1 MAVGTKD
8 LIGFA
13 IESVFGTPPAAPTKA
28 WPFRGDRPTP
38 RMEAANDEDTK
49 TGSQIL
55 GSESVVVRRWLE
67 ASGLEM
73 DARVDNLAFW
83 LYVALGGIAT
93 TGSSPTYTHVITN
106 NGGEKPSLTAFFKD
120 ALTPA
125 GKLEAYPGLK
135 VRSLTI
141 RSQEGAKVIVLP
153 DLIGKGVD
161 SNYGFTEVTASMAAL
176 NRDNPITHGKIDKLL
191 IGGVDFKDVLRSF
204 ELVIAPQYSINDEY
218 GANGLLIPQLECTG
232 VQITTNVEFNH
243 NDFTKAVFP
252 SVLLQIGLPLEVN
265 INMGAHSC
273 KIKLPAVF
281 LDDTAVT
288 GGKAK
293 LRKSFSG
300 KAYED
305 LATAKAIEATV
316 INATASYTA

>member
-1 MAVGTKD
+1 
-8 LIGFA
+8 
-13 IESVFGTPPAAPTKA
+13 
-28 WPFRGDRPTP
+28 
-38 RMEAANDEDTK
+38 MEAANDEDTK

-83 LYVALGGIAT
+83 LYVTLGTIAT

-106 NGGEKPSLTAFFKD
+106 NGGEKPSMTAFYRN
-120 ALTPA
+120 ALVDS

-135 VRSLTI
+135 VQSLTI

-161 SNYGFTEVTASMAAL
+161 SAGGFSEVTASMAAL
-176 NRDNPITHGKIDKLL
+176 NRDNPITHGKIDKILL
-191 IGGVDFKDVLRSF
+191 GGTDFKGALRSF
-204 ELVIAPQYSINDEY
+204 ELVIAPQYSIQDER
-218 GANGLLIPQLECTG
+218 GADGVLIQQLECTG
-232 VQITTNVEFNH
+232 VQITVSVEFNH
-243 NDFTKAVFP
+243 NAASKTLIER
-252 SVLLQIGLPLEVN
+252 VLAQTAAALELN
-265 INMGAHSC
+265 IAMGTHSC
-273 KIKLPAVF
+273 NIKLPAVF

-293 LRKSFSG
+293 LRKAFSG
-300 KAYED
+300 RAYED
-305 LATAKAIEATV
+305 LSTAKAIEATV